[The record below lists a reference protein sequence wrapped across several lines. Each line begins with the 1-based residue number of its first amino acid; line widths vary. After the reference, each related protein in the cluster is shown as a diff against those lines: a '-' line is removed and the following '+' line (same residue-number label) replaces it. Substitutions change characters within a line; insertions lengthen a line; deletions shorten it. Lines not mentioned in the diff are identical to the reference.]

1 VSVLTEQATHKVQ
14 KVIDDNIEQLRE
26 IPGFVA
32 AEPGFPLVDGAFI
45 TKPAIIVLVNH
56 KQPQGDLLDED
67 RAPRTLGGYRVQVM
81 QADPVRQLEALDA
94 AAAARMFGAAAA
106 VPLTYTPIEGNPI
119 DKPFT
124 VSKALLCHV
133 GPDAGWPVLQPFLN
147 AARHTLSVAIYDFN
161 AAYIA
166 TALVESGRA
175 HGLDITMNWD
185 DTPPAPPEPE
195 TIKSVRTKLRP
206 RFHDLV
212 VKTGSGRRFANSYHE
227 KVAVR
232 DSSAFWLSS
241 GNWTKRSQP
250 DIDPVEDPASGAG
263 MYGKY
268 NREWH
273 VVIEDEELAK
283 LFERYIRYDF
293 DQSQQEAEEDRRMA
307 RPAIAPAAFPDL
319 FVPIDALVD
328 PVAMAAKPEPVAPA
342 TLPAGG
348 RDIEIQPVLTPD
360 NYVQRVTSLLK
371 SAKHSIY
378 MQFAYINYSDAEE
391 DEAFTEMLDVLKKM
405 SNRADIDTRV
415 IVGSTDAATKVGLLV
430 KKGFNQDVF
439 RQQANIHNK
448 GIVVDAKAVLVSS
461 ANWSGDGVLRNRDA
475 GLIIHDPDIASYY
488 EAVFLDDWDKRATNI
503 KESKPVIVAKAGAKT
518 PPGMVRISWN
528 DYMDN

>member
-1 VSVLTEQATHKVQ
+1 MSVLTEQARHKVQ
-14 KVIDDNIEQLRE
+14 KLIDDNIEQLRG

-32 AEPGFPLVDGAFI
+32 AEPGFPLVDGTFI
-45 TKPAIIVLVNH
+45 TKPAIIALVDH
-56 KQPQGDLLDED
+56 KQQQSDLLEED
-67 RAPRTLGGYRVQVM
+67 RAPRTLGGYRVEVM
-81 QADPVRQLEALDA
+81 QADPVRQLEAMDA
-94 AAAARMFGAAAA
+94 AAGAGRLAPAAAA
-106 VPLTYTPIEGNPI
+106 PLTYTPIEGNPI
-119 DKPFT
+119 DEPIT
-124 VSKALLCHV
+124 VSKPPLCHV
-133 GPDAGWPVLQPFLN
+133 GPDAGWPVLQPFLS

-175 HGLDITMNWD
+175 HDLDITMNWD

-195 TIKSVRTKLRP
+195 TIKKVRTQLRP
-206 RFHDLV
+206 RFHDLI

-250 DIDPVEDPASGAG
+250 DIDPIKDPASGVG

-273 VVIEDEELAK
+273 VVVEDQGLAQ
-283 LFERYIRYDF
+283 LFEKYIRYDF
-293 DQSQQEAEEDRRMA
+293 DQSQQEAEEDRRGA

-328 PVAMAAKPEPVAPA
+328 PVAMAATPEPVRPA
-342 TLPAGG
+342 ALPAGG
-348 RDIEIQPVLTPD
+348 RNIEVQPVLTPD

-371 SAKHSIY
+371 NAKHSIY
-378 MQFAYINYSDAEE
+378 MQFAYINYSEAEG
-391 DEAFTEMLDVLKKM
+391 DKPFTQMLDVLKKM
-405 SNRADIDTRV
+405 TNRANIDTRI
-415 IVGSTDAATKVGLLV
+415 IVDSRDAASKVGLLV
-430 KKGFNQDVF
+430 KNGFNQDAF

-448 GIVVDAKAVLVSS
+448 GIVVDSKAVLVSS

-488 EAVFLDDWDKRATNI
+488 QAVFLDDWEKRATKI
-503 KESKPVIVAKAGAKT
+503 KEAPPAIVAKTGART
-518 PPGMVRISWN
+518 PPGMARISWH